1 MGIQGFP
8 RAAATAIVPKAV
20 CHSCGRP
27 VAFMKSGKC
36 VYCGATVASEG
47 ISPAVQAG
55 LSPEILIALEGQSS
69 AGSQTQQVAAPDDR
83 SLRGVRSDRADDA
96 VFMSPHK

>member
-8 RAAATAIVPKAV
+8 RPAAIVPKAV

-27 VAFMKSGKC
+27 VAFMKSGTC
-36 VYCGATVASEG
+36 VYCGATVASDG
-47 ISPAVQAG
+47 VSPAVQAG

-69 AGSQTQQVAAPDDR
+69 AGPKPNKWRRRMIALFVVSVLIALMMR
-83 SLRGVRSDRADDA
+83 
-96 VFMSPHK
+96 VFMSPK